1 MTAENG
7 LIVKRT
13 SIEIKYSLRAKL
25 TLLIEGCV
33 IVLVLF
39 TGIITTMREK
49 RTLEGELSKRGLS
62 LVSDVAKFIERPFL
76 EGDLPELR
84 RFVNSSMEHEYAL
97 YVLVL
102 DDVGNVVM
110 HSDLSEVGKTYSDSL
125 TMVALESGT
134 PGYTGRHVSEDE
146 ELHFDMY
153 APIQVSGIRLGTVR
167 LGYSRM
173 AIEQEM
179 SNALKQ
185 IVAIG
190 LITTII
196 GGIAAYIIATLI
208 AGPIKKIT
216 YATENVAKGRLDTK
230 LTLERSDEIGVLA
243 SAFNKMTED
252 LQRTTVSKDYVDSI
266 IRSMNDTLIVVG
278 PDGVIRSVNKASCEL
293 LGYDER
299 GLVGKEISRIMPDEV
314 NIFSNAGSPGLS
326 DEIAVVNQEMDYIT
340 KDGKRI
346 PMLFSAAM
354 LKNKEGREEGA
365 VYIARDIT
373 KRKQAEEALRDSERK
388 LNLLSSQLLTAQ
400 EKERRRLSNEL
411 HDELGQSLV
420 VFKLRLRSIYER
432 LGTDQVELKAKI
444 DELMDYAGEVSE
456 NVRRLSRDLSPSIL
470 KDLGLEAAIRWLVGN
485 FSKHSDSAYSID
497 MAEIED
503 MFSEEGQITI
513 YRIIQECL
521 SNITKHA
528 QATQVSIFIRK
539 EAGRTIFRV
548 EDNGEGFDVQEA
560 ISKDPGEKGLG
571 LNTMSQRARMLGG
584 SLDIWSQKGVG
595 TRITLAVPFASSEIR
610 VTDSMPE

>member
-1 MTAENG
+1 
-7 LIVKRT
+7 
-13 SIEIKYSLRAKL
+13 
-25 TLLIEGCV
+25 
-33 IVLVLF
+33 
-39 TGIITTMREK
+39 
-49 RTLEGELSKRGLS
+49 
-62 LVSDVAKFIERPFL
+62 
-76 EGDLPELR
+76 
-84 RFVNSSMEHEYAL
+84 
-97 YVLVL
+97 
-102 DDVGNVVM
+102 
-110 HSDLSEVGKTYSDSL
+110 
-125 TMVALESGT
+125 
-134 PGYTGRHVSEDE
+134 
-146 ELHFDMY
+146 
-153 APIQVSGIRLGTVR
+153 
-167 LGYSRM
+167 
-173 AIEQEM
+173 
-179 SNALKQ
+179 
-185 IVAIG
+185 
-190 LITTII
+190 
-196 GGIAAYIIATLI
+196 
-208 AGPIKKIT
+208 
-216 YATENVAKGRLDTK
+216 
-230 LTLERSDEIGVLA
+230 
-243 SAFNKMTED
+243 
-252 LQRTTVSKDYVDSI
+252 
-266 IRSMNDTLIVVG
+266 
-278 PDGVIRSVNKASCEL
+278 
-293 LGYDER
+293 
-299 GLVGKEISRIMPDEV
+299 
-314 NIFSNAGSPGLS
+314 
-326 DEIAVVNQEMDYIT
+326 
-340 KDGKRI
+340 
-346 PMLFSAAM
+346 MLFSAAM